1 MLMHVE
7 HWDGRTIY
15 NFKEKDIP
23 NIRKLLTHKWVT
35 HPDNETNWRDK
46 LKLGQV
52 RGNKNLQFSM
62 MHKAFMYEKESNYDV
77 HCGCLMVTNK

>member
-1 MLMHVE
+1 MLMHAE

-23 NIRKLLTHKWVT
+23 NIRKLLTHKWGT

-52 RGNKNLQFSM
+52 RGNKN
-62 MHKAFMYEKESNYDV
+62 
-77 HCGCLMVTNK
+77 